1 MPRSLAVPVFLLLT
15 LADPAG
21 PLSRTES
28 EGKVRTELAGK
39 MGVAKETVRVVESE
53 DRTWPDERLGCGRR
67 RGFGDPLP
75 VAGYRIVLGIGER
88 RYVYHTDRSGRFVRC
103 EPPRKPIGPIS

>member
-1 MPRSLAVPVFLLLT
+1 MPRSFAVPVFLLLT
-15 LADPAG
+15 LADPAR

-28 EGKVRTELAGK
+28 EAKVRTELAGK
-39 MGVAKETVRVVESE
+39 MGVAEETVRVVESE
-53 DRTWPDERLGCGRR
+53 DRTWPDERLGCGPR

-103 EPPRKPIGPIS
+103 EPPPKPIGPIS